1 MPSKH
6 DAPREVSVSQSEN
19 IGELLIGVFAPPSG
33 ETG

>member
-6 DAPREVSVSQSEN
+6 DAPREVPVSQTEN
-19 IGELLIGVFAPPSG
+19 IGELDIRVFAPSSG

>member
-6 DAPREVSVSQSEN
+6 DAPREVSVSQIEN
-19 IGELLIGVFAPPSG
+19 IGELFIGVFAPPSG

>member
-1 MPSKH
+1 MPSNH
-6 DAPREVSVSQSEN
+6 EAPREVLVSQTEN